1 MRIENVVLTET
12 NELMCGRLD
21 AFIGESPEGKMI
33 PAYSLNLVCLGKEMT
48 LDELAR
54 CIRSINDFL
63 NDICVAYSIDGE
75 DVIRP
80 NLILRQ
86 FEDAFKPE
94 TE

>member
-1 MRIENVVLTET
+1 MRIENVVMTED
-12 NELMCGRLD
+12 NELMSGKLD
-21 AFIGESPEGKMI
+21 AFIGKSPEGKMI
-33 PAYSLNLVCLGKEMT
+33 PAYRLNLDCPDKEMT
-48 LDELAR
+48 LDELIS

-63 NDICVAYSIDGE
+63 DNICVAYSVDGE

>member
-1 MRIENVVLTET
+1 MRIENVALTET

-21 AFIGESPEGKMI
+21 AFIGESPEGEQC
-33 PAYSLNLVCLGKEMT
+33 PAYRLNLDCPDKEMT
-48 LDELAR
+48 LDELVR

-63 NDICVAYSIDGE
+63 NDICVAYSVDGE

>member
-1 MRIENVVLTET
+1 MRIENVAMTET

-21 AFIGESPEGKMI
+21 AFIGASPEGEPC
-33 PAYSLNLVCLGKEMT
+33 PAYRLNLDCPDKEMT

-54 CIRSINDFL
+54 CIRSIEDFL
-63 NDICVAYSIDGE
+63 DDICMMYSINGE

-86 FEDAFKPE
+86 FEYDFKPE

>member
-1 MRIENVVLTET
+1 MRIESVVLTET

-33 PAYSLNLVCLGKEMT
+33 PAYRLNLDCPDKEMT
-48 LDELAR
+48 LDELTR
-54 CIRSINDFL
+54 CITSIRHYLD
-63 NDICVAYSIDGE
+63 DICFKYRIE
-75 DVIRP
+75 DEEVVEINP
-80 NLILRQ
+80 ILRQ